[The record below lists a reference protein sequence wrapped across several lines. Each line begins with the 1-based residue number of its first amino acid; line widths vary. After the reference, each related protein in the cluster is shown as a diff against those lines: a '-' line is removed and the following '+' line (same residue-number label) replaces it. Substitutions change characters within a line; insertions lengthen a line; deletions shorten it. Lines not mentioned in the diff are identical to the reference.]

1 MGHQKW
7 NWQTKEWPHFTFKK
21 EAIEALERNFLQKN
35 GVALGAFKHIK
46 QEEKDQLL
54 IQILSD
60 EALKTSEIEGEFLN
74 IASIQESI
82 KKNLGLESTKRKLPP
97 AEFGVSEMMVDLY
110 KTYNQPLS
118 HKQMF
123 QWHNML
129 TSGRRDLVDTGRY
142 RTHED
147 PMQIV
152 SGRLDRPTVHF
163 EAPPSKVIRSEM
175 DEFVIWFN
183 TVHTIDNKSISPLA
197 KAGIAHFYFV
207 TIHPFEDG
215 NGRIGR
221 AIAEKSISQS
231 IQRPALISLSQMIE
245 AKKKEYYGTLEKH
258 NRKCE
263 LTDWLVY
270 FGQTILDAQENT
282 LKVIDFLI
290 QKAHYFDR
298 FSNQMNKRQL
308 KVIRRVFEEGH
319 TGFKGGLSADNYT
332 RIAGTSAST
341 ATRDLKH
348 LIDIGA
354 LYKTGALKGTRYY
367 LQLSEN

>member
-1 MGHQKW
+1 MGYKNW
-7 NWQTKEWPHFTFKK
+7 NWKTKEWPHFTFK
-21 EAIEALERNFLQKN
+21 EEALEPLERSFLQQN
-35 GVALGAFKHIK
+35 GVALGAFKHVK
-46 QEEKDQLL
+46 QDEKDQLL
-54 IQILSD
+54 VQILSD
-60 EALKTSEIEGEFLN
+60 EAIKTSEIEGEFLDR
-74 IASIQESI
+74 ASIQESI
-82 KKNLGLESTKRKLPP
+82 KKNLGLAYTRRKLPP
-97 AEFGVSEMMVDLY
+97 AEFGVSEMMIDLH
-110 KTYNQPLS
+110 KTYNQPLT
-118 HKQMF
+118 HEQMF
-123 QWHNML
+123 QWHKML
-129 TSGRRDLVDTGRY
+129 TIGRRDLVDVGRY
-142 RTHED
+142 RTHDD

-152 SGRLDRPTVHF
+152 SGRLDKPTVHF
-163 EAPPSKVIRSEM
+163 EAPPSKVMSSEM
-175 DEFVIWFN
+175 DKFVTWFN
-183 TVHTIDNKSISPLA
+183 RVHDVDNKIVSPLA

-258 NRKCE
+258 NHTCE

-282 LKVIDFLI
+282 LKIIDFLI

-298 FSNQMNKRQL
+298 LSNQMNERQI

-319 TGFKGGLSADNYT
+319 NGFKGGLSAKNYT

-341 ATRDLKH
+341 STRDLKN
-348 LIDIGA
+348 LIDMGA
-354 LYKTGALKGTRYY
+354 LYKTGELKSTRYY
-367 LQLSEN
+367 LKLSEN